1 MDFMLLIVNPKDGV
15 PRESVTMDQMDA
27 WARELRAAKKIR
39 SGSPL
44 HEEGKAVRVKRRRG
58 DIQMVDGPFAESKEV
73 IGGWIMIDVASRAE
87 AIEIAGR
94 CPATRSGV
102 VAVSQ
107 AMSDRVDVAPDGARW
122 LLLFIEPPDFGG
134 DPDGSKYDEM
144 VKWTDALKAER
155 KYVECAGLPQSP
167 PQARL
172 ESRGGKL
179 VVTDGPF
186 AESKEVIGGY
196 ALVVAASRAAAID
209 IASRCPHANWGEVE
223 VREVMA
229 IGPA

>member
-1 MDFMLLIVNPKDGV
+1 MDYMLLIVNPKDGAQ
-15 PRESVTMDQMDA
+15 REPVTMPQMDA
-27 WARELRAAKKIR
+27 WAAELRARKQIR

-44 HEEGKAVRVKRRRG
+44 HEEAKAVRVSRRRG
-58 DIQMVDGPFAESKEV
+58 QMHTLDGPFAESKEV
-73 IGGWIMIDVASRAE
+73 IGGWIMIDAASRAE
-87 AIEIAGR
+87 ALEIAKR

-102 VAVSQ
+102 VAVHE
-107 AMSDRVDVAPDGARW
+107 AMADRIDSPPDGARW

-134 DPDGSKYDEM
+134 DSDGAKYREM
-144 VKWTDALKAER
+144 EKWTDELKAER
-155 KYVECAGLPQSP
+155 SYVECAGLAKSP
-167 PQARL
+167 VPARL

-196 ALVVAASRAAAID
+196 ALVVAASRAAAVGL
-209 IASRCPHANWGEVE
+209 AARCPHAAWGEIE

-229 IGPA
+229 LGPR